1 MTETQVADMLAQI
14 RYHDNL
20 REPSYEG
27 LRLISF
33 FITSIRDDV
42 KGPAALAEA
51 YGIPEDTIKKIVA
64 SVRAPIIVREA
75 NSKDDAGGYAV
86 AK

>member
-1 MTETQVADMLAQI
+1 M
-14 RYHDNL
+14 
-20 REPSYEG
+20 
-27 LRLISF
+27 
-33 FITSIRDDV
+33 

-51 YGIPEDTIKKIVA
+51 YGIPEDVIKKIVA
-64 SVRAPIIVREA
+64 SVRAPVIIREA